1 MSVGDL
7 VGSIGV
13 AILLLAFGLNITG
26 QLGSH
31 SQVYLSLN
39 FLGAALACVASILIS
54 YVPFVILEGA
64 WSLAAAGTLLQS
76 YRRNRRRL

>member
-31 SQVYLSLN
+31 SHVYLSLN

-64 WSLAAAGTLLQS
+64 WSAVAAGTLLQT
-76 YRRNRRRL
+76 YRRNRRRY

>member
-13 AILLLAFGLNITG
+13 AILLVAFGLNTTG
-26 QLGSH
+26 QLESR

-39 FLGAALACVASILIS
+39 FLGAALACVASILIRF
-54 YVPFVILEGA
+54 VPFVILEGA
-64 WSLAAAGTLLQS
+64 WSVVAAGTLVQS
-76 YRRNRRRL
+76 YRRTRRRH

>member
-13 AILLLAFGLNITG
+13 AILLLAFGLNTTG
-26 QLGSH
+26 KLGSH

-39 FLGAALACVASILIS
+39 FLGAALACVASILIG
-54 YVPFVILEGA
+54 YVPFVILEAA
-64 WSLAAAGTLLQS
+64 WSAVAAGTLLQN
-76 YRRNRRRL
+76 YRRTRRKH